1 MLSTHRSCHH
11 RRPNSNVG
19 QRARSAS
26 PRDGRPSLPPT
37 APPPPPSLRPLNRA
51 PTRCRPGRGAASAQ
65 REPTRRTPV
74 VASHRRRTTIRC
86 RRRVVEGM
94 RTGTA
99 LRRRW
104 DGADIDSAAAQ
115 HRTCGCG
122 RGRDDDACVRI
133 RDARGAPRSFLPPSL
148 LRLLP
153 LLSPPS
159 SSPIVRIVIFTS
171 PPLGRGG
178 GRVPPRQTIFLSS

>member
-1 MLSTHRSCHH
+1 MVSEKACQTSSTTLFHNYSYVCCFSVGLRAVLSFR
-11 RRPNSNVG
+11 
-19 QRARSAS
+19 
-26 PRDGRPSLPPT
+26 GRLKYVLI
-37 APPPPPSLRPLNRA
+37 ANRA

-122 RGRDDDACVRI
+122 CGRDDDACVRI

-148 LRLLP
+148 LLLLP